1 MKAYK
6 NTLKSKEYSKITING
21 MKYDEECA
29 DFGEEI
35 KKKKMRKMTQT

>member
-1 MKAYK
+1 MKTYK
-6 NTLKSKEYSKITING
+6 NTLKSKEYSKITINR

-35 KKKKMRKMTQT
+35 KKTR